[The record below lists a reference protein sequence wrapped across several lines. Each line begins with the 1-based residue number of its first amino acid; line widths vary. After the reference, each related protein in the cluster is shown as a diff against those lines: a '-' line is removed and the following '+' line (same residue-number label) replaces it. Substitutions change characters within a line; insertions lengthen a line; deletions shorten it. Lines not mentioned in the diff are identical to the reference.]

1 MHGRGP
7 AQGIIRIGGRAGAVN
22 TVRLPRV
29 INFGEDALA
38 STQYPANAL
47 VVTTVPPA
55 LSDKWLGKMGIKD
68 YMLYDRVTPE
78 PSIEDVNSVI
88 SEFKD
93 RDPSVLIGLGGGSSL
108 DVVKYAAP
116 EMGKEKILIP
126 TTFGTGA
133 EMTTYCVLKFDGKKK
148 LLREDRFLADMA
160 VVDSYFMDGT
170 PEQVIKNSVCDACA
184 QATEGYDSKL
194 GNDMTRTLCRQAFD
208 ILYEAIMDGK
218 PEQYP
223 YGSMLSGM
231 GFGNCSTT
239 LGHALSY
246 VFSNEGVPHGY
257 SLSSCTTVA
266 HKHNKSVF
274 YGRFKE
280 CMEKLGFDRLDL
292 KADVSEAADVVM
304 TDRGHLDPNPVPIS
318 KDDVVRCLEDIKS
331 GSL

>member
-1 MHGRGP
+1 M
-7 AQGIIRIGGRAGAVN
+7 N
-22 TVRLPRV
+22 TVRVPKV
-29 INFGEDALA
+29 INFGQNAL
-38 STQYPANAL
+38 SETDYPKNAL
-47 VVTTVPPA
+47 VVTTVPPE
-55 LSDKWLGKMGIKD
+55 LSDKWLARMGIQD
-68 YMLYDRVTPE
+68 YMLYDQVKPE
-78 PSIEDVNSVI
+78 PSINDVNAVI
-88 SEFKD
+88 SQFKD
-93 RDPSVLIGLGGGSSL
+93 KNPSILIGLGGGSSM

-116 EMGKEKILIP
+116 EMKKQKILIP

-148 LLREDRFLADMA
+148 LLHDDRFLADMA

-194 GNDMTRTLCRQAFD
+194 GNDLTRTLCKQAFD
-208 ILYEAIMDGK
+208 ILYDAIMNDK
-218 PEQYP
+218 PENYP

-266 HKHNKSVF
+266 HRHNNSIF
-274 YGRFKE
+274 YDRFKE
-280 CMEKLGFDRLDL
+280 AMEKLGFDRLDL
-292 KADVSEAADVVM
+292 KADVSEAADIVM
-304 TDRGHLDPNPVPIS
+304 TDRGHLDPNPIPIT
-318 KDDVVRCLEDIKS
+318 KDVVVRCLEDIKA
-331 GSL
+331 GNL

>member
-1 MHGRGP
+1 MY
-7 AQGIIRIGGRAGAVN
+7 
-22 TVRLPRV
+22 TVRIPKV
-29 INFGEDALA
+29 INFGKNALGE
-38 STQYPANAL
+38 TEYPKNAL
-47 VVTTVPPA
+47 VVTTVPPE
-55 LSDKWLGKMGIKD
+55 LSDKWLAKMGIKD
-68 YMLYDRVTPE
+68 YMLYDQVKPE
-78 PSIEDVNSVI
+78 PSIDDVNAVI
-88 SEFKD
+88 SQFKD
-93 RDPSVLIGLGGGSSL
+93 KNPSVLIGLGGGSSM

-116 EMGKEKILIP
+116 EMKKEKILIP

-194 GNDMTRTLCRQAFD
+194 GNDFTRTLCKQAFE
-208 ILYEAIMDGK
+208 ILYDAIMNNK
-218 PEQYP
+218 PENYP
-223 YGSMLSGM
+223 YGSMLSGI

-266 HKHNKSVF
+266 HKHNKSIF
-274 YGRFKE
+274 YDRFKE
-280 CMEKLGFDRLDL
+280 AMKKLGFDKLDL
-292 KADVSEAADVVM
+292 KADVSIAADTIM
-304 TDRGHLDPNPVPIS
+304 TDRGHLDPNPIPIS
-318 KDDVVRCLEDIKS
+318 KEDIIKCLQDIKS
-331 GSL
+331 GNL